1 MADKD
6 TDNSGK
12 KIRVFL
18 VDDHAVIRDGLV
30 KLINLEDDLLVCGE
44 AGDSKSA
51 MIKIQD
57 IKPDVVIVDLSLKES
72 SGLSLINDIS
82 IKFPKMPTFVLSM
95 LDELLYAES
104 ALKAG
109 AMGYIM
115 KEEPAEKLL
124 TGIRQVVAGKKI
136 VSEAV
141 TERMLD
147 SLSNRK
153 KGTEGSPQNILT
165 KRELEIF
172 VMIGKGLNSQLV
184 AEKLQIS
191 TKTVDSHNF
200 NIKNKLK
207 LTNAA
212 ELKQFSVKWI
222 ISQEIA

>member
-1 MADKD
+1 MTDKEM
-6 TDNSGK
+6 DNCVK
-12 KIRVFL
+12 KIKVFL

-30 KLINLEDDLLVCGE
+30 KLINLEDDLMVCGE
-44 AGDSKSA
+44 AGDGKSA
-51 MIKIQD
+51 MVKIKD
-57 IKPDVVIVDLSLKES
+57 LRPDVVIVDLSLKES
-72 SGLSLINDIS
+72 SGLSLINDLS
-82 IKFPKMPTFVLSM
+82 VKFPKIPTFVLSM

-124 TGIRQVVAGKKI
+124 AGIRQVVAGKRY
-136 VSEAV
+136 VGEAV

-147 SLSNRK
+147 SLSNRR
-153 KGTEGSPQNILT
+153 KGTEGSPQNTLT

-172 VMIGKGLNSQLV
+172 VMIGKGLNAQHI

-207 LTNAA
+207 LANAA

-222 ISQEIA
+222 ISQEIV